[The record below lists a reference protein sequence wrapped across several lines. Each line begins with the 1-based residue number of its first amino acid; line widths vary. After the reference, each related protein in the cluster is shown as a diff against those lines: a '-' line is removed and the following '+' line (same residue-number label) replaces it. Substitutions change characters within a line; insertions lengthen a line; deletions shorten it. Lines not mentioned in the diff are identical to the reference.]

1 VGTPAYT
8 SPEQITAGRIPL
20 DHRSDIYS
28 LGATLYELL
37 TLQPPFTGKQRD
49 QVLAQIVHKEPK
61 APRRIQKKVP
71 VDLETICLK
80 CLEKDPDRRYQT
92 AGELAKDLRRYV
104 NRFAISARRA
114 GPVQRLVK
122 WVKRRPT
129 VAASLAC
136 LLIAVCAAL
145 ALGYWA
151 YRSEQQRR
159 IEQEQAERR
168 LRDEQSH
175 ARSQLLEEKVRNA
188 YLIAGSGD
196 LKKVEETI
204 KEIETL
210 DASTGQVRLLRGMV
224 AYFSSDLERAIS
236 ELEQAVKLMPESI
249 VARALLVASFLDFGH
264 YERAGELIHELKKL
278 TPASPEDYLFKGFAR
293 EAYAPRSGVED
304 LDEGIRR
311 RDSPLGRWLRAS
323 TRANL
328 AADTGKVEQAESAL
342 ADANTALAML
352 PNEPEVL
359 ATRVYACVVAA
370 GIYREVKR
378 MERSTAVLE
387 VAARDVEALGPSI
400 ELPRIALA
408 VSLYYEV
415 TGDPHRAFETAR
427 RSLDRSG
434 NAIVASICASYLYR
448 EGRFTDALE
457 CLQQRRREN
466 LDGDV
471 VRAFVLAELP
481 DGPRL
486 ALQEYEKINERYPK
500 DLTQHYILLL
510 LGKHEQVLAIARAKL
525 GYPHKNISRDSVS
538 WWDTMMLYV
547 CGETSEDNVLSSA
560 GASRGGQIFI
570 HYNIALRRLAKG
582 DRAGARYH
590 FQKAIDTRYDCPHF
604 YWSQMFLS
612 RLEKDPRWPPW
623 IPVKKNQSKP

>member
-8 SPEQITAGRIPL
+8 SPEQVTAGRIPL
-20 DHRSDIYS
+20 DHRTDIYS

-37 TLQPPFTGKQRD
+37 TLQPSFTGKQRD
-49 QVLAQIVHKEPK
+49 QVLAQIVHKEPR
-61 APRRIQKKVP
+61 APRGLNRKVP

-80 CLEKDPDRRYQT
+80 ALEKDPDRRYQT
-92 AGELAKDLRRYV
+92 AGQMAEDLRRYL
-104 NRFAISARRA
+104 NRFTISARRV

-122 WVKRRPT
+122 WVRRRPT

-145 ALGYWA
+145 ALGYRVH
-151 YRSEQQRR
+151 RSEQQRQ

-168 LRDEQSH
+168 LRDEQSR
-175 ARSQLLEEKVRNA
+175 ARAQLLEEKVRNA

-196 LKKVEETI
+196 LKKIEETI

-249 VARALLVASFLDFGH
+249 VARALLATSFMDFGNW
-264 YERAGELIHELKKL
+264 ERAGALIRELEKL
-278 TPASPEDYLFKGFAR
+278 TPASPEDYLFKGFSR
-293 EAYAPRSGVED
+293 EGYQPRTGVQD

-323 TRANL
+323 ARANL
-328 AADTGKVEQAESAL
+328 AAETGKVEQAESAL

-378 MERSTAVLE
+378 MERSAAVLE

-400 ELPRIALA
+400 ELPRIALS

-415 TGDPHRAFETAR
+415 TGDPQRAFEIAR

-434 NAIVASICASYLYR
+434 NALVASICVKYLYR

-457 CLQQRRREN
+457 CLRQRRREN

-471 VRAFVLAELP
+471 ERAFVLAELP

-486 ALQEYEKINERYPK
+486 AVQEYEKINERYPK
-500 DLTQHYILLL
+500 DWTQLYILLL
-510 LGKHEQVLAIARAKL
+510 LGKHEQVLAILRAKC

-538 WWDTMMLYV
+538 WRDTMELYL
-547 CGETSEDNVLSSA
+547 CGETSEDNILSAA
-560 GASRGGQIFI
+560 GASRSDQILTR
-570 HYNIALRRLAKG
+570 YNIALRRLAKG

-590 FQKAIDTRYDCPHF
+590 FQKAIDTRVYFRSHF

-612 RLEKDPRWPPW
+612 RLEKDPTWPPW
-623 IPVKKNQSKP
+623 IVLKP